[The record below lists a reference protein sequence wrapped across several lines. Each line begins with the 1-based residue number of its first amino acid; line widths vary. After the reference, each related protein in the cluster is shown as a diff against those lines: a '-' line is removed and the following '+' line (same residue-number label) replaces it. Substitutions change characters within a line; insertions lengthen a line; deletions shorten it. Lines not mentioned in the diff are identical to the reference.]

1 MRFQDKRVTF
11 GSKISDRV
19 WKDNNGQLICH
30 DCILSRTGYYDYLES
45 DILRDGD
52 PTKIVQVYRTPEEV
66 FDPESIASF
75 ENKPFCNDHPEED
88 VTPSNYKDLQVGYVR
103 NIRRGTGDLSD
114 CLIGDIIVT
123 DQEVID
129 LILSGEKRQLSLGYD
144 SIIEKD
150 ESGRYLMKK
159 IRGNHLALVDEGRAG
174 CATIR
179 DKKSVKNNL
188 GGSQGMKKSLFKT
201 SKTKLYDE
209 DIIEVEEID
218 EETPI
223 ISEETL
229 DEDYEL
235 EEVKEADEDV
245 AEEAQEEVHDED
257 SPIDAILKRLDEIEA
272 RLTKLETPA
281 TTDEDTTEEVEQN
294 EEIVEDEDDIEEDIE
309 ATDDDIEEE
318 FTDEDEVEELADEDV
333 DPENTLLD
341 ADEEITEPET
351 EPTKKTDSAAKTYSK
366 FAGMKNSR
374 KTQDQAIEKAAL
386 AAWKKRYKIK

>member
-45 DILRDGD
+45 DILADGD
-52 PTKIVQVYRTPEEV
+52 PTKIVKVFRTPEEV
-66 FDPESIASF
+66 FDPESMASF

-88 VTPSNYKDLQVGYVR
+88 VTPLNYRDLQVGYIR
-103 NIRRGTGDLSD
+103 NIRRGTGELSN

-123 DQEVID
+123 DQDVID

-179 DKKSVKNNL
+179 DKASVRNNL
-188 GGSQGMKKSLFKT
+188 GGNHIMKKSLFRTNKA
-201 SKTKLYDE
+201 KLYDE

-218 EETPI
+218 EEAPI
-223 ISEETL
+223 ISEETM
-229 DEDYEL
+229 DDDYEL
-235 EEVKEADEDV
+235 EEIKEDV
-245 AEEAQEEVHDED
+245 STNGQEEVHDEE
-257 SPIDAILKRLDEIEA
+257 SPSLEEIIKRLDDIEA
-272 RLTKLETPA
+272 RLKQLESP
-281 TTDEDTTEEVEQN
+281 TTDEDTTEDIEQEEEV
-294 EEIVEDEDDIEEDIE
+294 VEDEDDIEEDNDE
-309 ATDDDIEEE
+309 TDDDVEEI
-318 FTDEDEVEELADEDV
+318 TDECE
-333 DPENTLLD
+333 PENTLLD
-341 ADEEITEPET
+341 ADEEIDEDKIEEVKEEPA
-351 EPTKKTDSAAKTYSK
+351 KKTDSAAKVYSK
-366 FAGMKNSR
+366 FAGMKDSR
-374 KTQDQAIEKAAL
+374 KTQDQAIEKASL
-386 AAWKKRYKIK
+386 IAWKKRYNIK